1 MRTKQL
7 GLRFK
12 YNLVLVLACL
22 LGIVTATGL
31 SYWVVQD
38 SAVEEIKQEI
48 RLLRAKAL
56 AVRSYTLNSIDPLLS
71 DNNDIL
77 FFPES
82 VTSYAAQTVFATF
95 QKDFPQYYYKEAAL
109 NPTNPAD
116 LPNALEAELIEQF
129 RADPS
134 LDQLSTVVE
143 NEDGRFLTVAFPLT
157 VKKKGC
163 LRCHST
169 PEVAPPAMVDLYGP
183 VNGFGW
189 QLGETIGAQVFSTPM
204 SLADDRAKEM
214 VVILIAA
221 LSVAF
226 LLVLVVTNVMLS
238 RIVLRPVAHMSAVAE
253 KVSLGDFSVPE
264 YAKPGKDEISS
275 LSASFNRMRRSLES
289 AMKMIDE

>member
-1 MRTKQL
+1 M

-22 LGIVTATGL
+22 LGIGAATGL
-31 SYWVVQD
+31 SYWVVRD
-38 SAVEEIKQEI
+38 SSVEEIEQEI
-48 RLLRAKAL
+48 GLLRANAL

-71 DNNDIL
+71 DDSDIL

-82 VTSYAAQTVFATF
+82 VTSYAAQSVFATF
-95 QKDFPQYYYKEAAL
+95 RNSFPDYYYKEAAL

-116 LPNALEAELIEQF
+116 LPNELEASLIEQF

-134 LDQLSTVVE
+134 LERLSTVVE
-143 NEDGRFLTVAFPLT
+143 NEDGRFLTVAFPLV
-157 VKKKGC
+157 VKQEGC

-189 QLGETIGAQVFSTPM
+189 QLGETIGAQIISAPM
-204 SLADDRAKEM
+204 SLANERAMETGII
-214 VVILIAA
+214 VISA

-226 LLVLVVTNVMLS
+226 LLVLAVTNGMLS
-238 RIVLRPVAHMSAVAE
+238 RIVLRPVARMSTVAE
-253 KVSLGDFSVPE
+253 KVSMGDFSVPE
-264 YAKPGKDEISS
+264 YAKPGRDEISS
-275 LSASFNRMRRSLES
+275 LSASFNRMRRSLER

>member
-1 MRTKQL
+1 M

-12 YNLVLVLACL
+12 YNMVLVLACL
-22 LGIVTATGL
+22 LGIAGATGL

-38 SAVEEIKQEI
+38 SAVEEIEQEI
-48 RLLRAKAL
+48 GLLRANAL

-71 DNNDIL
+71 DDSDIL

-82 VTSYAAQTVFATF
+82 VTSYAAQSVFATF
-95 QKDFPQYYYKEAAL
+95 RNSFPEYYYKEAAL

-116 LPNALEAELIEQF
+116 LPNDLEASLIERF

-134 LDQLSTVVE
+134 LDRLSTVVE
-143 NEDGRFLTVAFPLT
+143 NEDGRFLTVAFPLV
-157 VKKKGC
+157 VKQEGC

-169 PEVAPPAMVDLYGP
+169 PEAAPPAMVDLYGP

-189 QLGETIGAQVFSTPM
+189 QLGETIGAQIISAPM
-204 SLADDRAKEM
+204 SLADDRAKET
-214 VVILIAA
+214 VVILVSA

-226 LLVLVVTNVMLS
+226 LLVLIVTNGMLS
-238 RIVLRPVAHMSAVAE
+238 RIVLRPVARMSAVAE
-253 KVSLGDFSVPE
+253 TVSMGDFSVPE
-264 YAKPGKDEISS
+264 YAKPGRDEISS
-275 LSASFNRMRRSLES
+275 LSASFNRMRRSLER

>member
-1 MRTKQL
+1 M

-12 YNLVLVLACL
+12 YNMVLVLACL
-22 LGIVTATGL
+22 LGIGAATGL
-31 SYWVVQD
+31 SYWVAQD
-38 SAVEEIKQEI
+38 NAVEEIKQEI
-48 RLLRAKAL
+48 GLLRANAL

-71 DNNDIL
+71 DDNDIL

-82 VTSYAAQTVFATF
+82 VTSYAAQSVFATF
-95 QKDFPQYYYKEAAL
+95 RNAFPQYYYKEAAL

-116 LPNALEAELIEQF
+116 LPNDLEESLIEQF

-134 LDQLSTVVE
+134 LEQLATVVE
-143 NEDGRFLTVAFPLT
+143 NEEGRFLTVAFPLV
-157 VKKKGC
+157 VKQEGC

-169 PEVAPPAMVDLYGP
+169 PEAAPPAMVDLYGP

-189 QLGETIGAQVFSTPM
+189 QLGETIGAQIISAPM
-204 SLADDRAKEM
+204 SLAEERAQET
-214 VVILIAA
+214 VVILVAA

-226 LLVLVVTNVMLS
+226 LLVLIVTNGMLS
-238 RIVLRPVAHMSAVAE
+238 RIVLRPVARMSAVAE
-253 KVSLGDFSVPE
+253 TVSMGDFSVPE

-275 LSASFNRMRRSLES
+275 LSASFNRMRRSLER

>member
-1 MRTKQL
+1 M

-12 YNLVLVLACL
+12 YNMVLVLACL
-22 LGIVTATGL
+22 LGIAGATGL

-38 SAVEEIKQEI
+38 SAVEEIEQEI
-48 RLLRAKAL
+48 GLLRANAL

-71 DNNDIL
+71 DDSDIL

-82 VTSYAAQTVFATF
+82 VTSYAAQSVFATF
-95 QKDFPQYYYKEAAL
+95 RNSFPEYYYKEAAL

-116 LPNALEAELIEQF
+116 LPNDLEASLIERF

-134 LDQLSTVVE
+134 LDRLSTVVE
-143 NEDGRFLTVAFPLT
+143 NEDGRFLTVAFPLV
-157 VKKKGC
+157 VKQEGC

-189 QLGETIGAQVFSTPM
+189 QLGETIGAQIISAPM
-204 SLADDRAKEM
+204 SLADDRAKET
-214 VVILIAA
+214 VVILVSA

-226 LLVLVVTNVMLS
+226 LLVLIVTNGMLS
-238 RIVLRPVAHMSAVAE
+238 RIVLRPVARMSAVAE
-253 KVSLGDFSVPE
+253 TVSMGDFSVPE
-264 YAKPGKDEISS
+264 YAKPGRDEISS
-275 LSASFNRMRRSLES
+275 LSASFNRMRRSLER

>member
-1 MRTKQL
+1 M

-12 YNLVLVLACL
+12 YNMVLVLACL
-22 LGIVTATGL
+22 LGIAGATGL

-38 SAVEEIKQEI
+38 SAIEEIEQEI
-48 RLLRAKAL
+48 GLLRANAL

-71 DNNDIL
+71 DDNDIL

-82 VTSYAAQTVFATF
+82 VTSYAAQSVFATF
-95 QKDFPQYYYKEAAL
+95 RNHFPEYYYKEAAL

-116 LPNALEAELIEQF
+116 LPNELEASLIEQF

-134 LDQLSTVVE
+134 LDRLSTVVE
-143 NEDGRFLTVAFPLT
+143 NEDGRFLTVAFPLV
-157 VKKKGC
+157 VKQEGC

-189 QLGETIGAQVFSTPM
+189 QLGETIGAQIISAPM
-204 SLADDRAKEM
+204 SLANERAMETGII
-214 VVILIAA
+214 VISA

-226 LLVLVVTNVMLS
+226 LLVLVVTNGMLS
-238 RIVLRPVAHMSAVAE
+238 RIVLRPVALMSTAAE
-253 KVSLGDFSVPE
+253 KVSMGDFSVPE
-264 YAKPGKDEISS
+264 YAKPGRDEISS
-275 LSASFNRMRRSLES
+275 LSASFNRMRRSLER

>member
-1 MRTKQL
+1 M

-12 YNLVLVLACL
+12 YNMVLVLACL
-22 LGIVTATGL
+22 LGIGAATGL
-31 SYWVVQD
+31 SYWVAQD
-38 SAVEEIKQEI
+38 NAVEEIKQEI
-48 RLLRAKAL
+48 GLLRANAL

-71 DNNDIL
+71 DDSDIL

-82 VTSYAAQTVFATF
+82 VTSYAAQSVFATF
-95 QKDFPQYYYKEAAL
+95 RNAFPQYYYKEAAL

-116 LPNALEAELIEQF
+116 LPNDLEESLIEQF

-134 LDQLSTVVE
+134 LEQLSTVVE
-143 NEDGRFLTVAFPLT
+143 NEEGRFLTVAFPLV
-157 VKKKGC
+157 VKQEGC

-169 PEVAPPAMVDLYGP
+169 PEAAPPAMVDLYGP

-189 QLGETIGAQVFSTPM
+189 QLGETIGAQIISAPM
-204 SLADDRAKEM
+204 SLAEERAKET
-214 VVILIAA
+214 VVILVAA

-226 LLVLVVTNVMLS
+226 LLVLVVTNGMLS
-238 RIVLRPVAHMSAVAE
+238 RIVLRPVARMSAVAE
-253 KVSLGDFSVPE
+253 TVSMGDFSVPE

-275 LSASFNRMRRSLES
+275 LSASFNRMRRSLER